1 MVQANFLVTATE
13 NFATITSTIGL
24 GAITVPLNVYQAL
37 ITCNNTP
44 AAAWVT
50 ATALACGV
58 TGSYLRGVLTKLQ
71 QHGQT
76 ANGSKAVGL
85 SVMAT
90 TKVGGR
96 VYLTFGVAGAL
107 HVPCTRLKQN
117 GGIPM
122 GAAQHAAMLEK
133 FANAGQQPENI
144 APATLPLA
152 G

>member
-1 MVQANFLVTATE
+1 MVQANFTVIATE

-44 AAAWVT
+44 AAAFVT

-71 QHGQT
+71 QFGQ
-76 ANGSKAVGL
+76 ALSGQKAIGMCV
-85 SVMAT
+85 VAT

-96 VYLTFGVAGAL
+96 VYLTWGVAGAL
-107 HVPCTRLKQN
+107 HVPCTRHKQN
-117 GGIPM
+117 AGIPM

>member
-1 MVQANFLVTATE
+1 MVQVANFTVALTA

-24 GAITVPLNVYQAL
+24 GSLTVPLNVYNAL

-58 TGSYLRGVLTKLQ
+58 TSSYLRMGVLTKLQ
-71 QHGQT
+71 QHGQ
-76 ANGSKAVGL
+76 AAAGNKAIGMGV
-85 SVMAT
+85 VAT
-90 TKVGGR
+90 EKVGGR
-96 VYLTFGVAGAL
+96 VNLTWGVAGAL
-107 HVPCTRLKQN
+107 HTPCTRHKQN
-117 GGIPM
+117 AGIPM

-133 FANAGQQPENI
+133 FANAGNQPENI
-144 APATLPLA
+144 VLPLA